1 MSNGVALNLVRH
13 RMETTVSTD
22 RPPATAKELDEMLD
36 DVAYM
41 IRTIEK
47 AKKNLLAT
55 AANRAVVEHMW
66 MQLAERG
73 VHVAPHS

>member
-1 MSNGVALNLVRH
+1 MSMGVALNLVRH

-22 RPPATAKELDEMLD
+22 MPPTTEEELNEMLD

-47 AKKNLLAT
+47 AKKDLLAT
-55 AANRAVVEHMW
+55 AANQAVVEHMW

-73 VHVAPHS
+73 VHVAHG

>member
-22 RPPATAKELDEMLD
+22 MPPTTEAELNRLLDEAALL
-36 DVAYM
+36 
-41 IRTIEK
+41 IRTIDRAE
-47 AKKNLLAT
+47 KNLLAT
-55 AANRAVVEHMW
+55 AANQAVVEHMR

-73 VHVAPHS
+73 VHVAHG